1 MYQKHTVVRRKR
13 KLLLIQQHKTS
24 LMVIDSLMPQID
36 DSGTNTKCVTSPP
49 DLPGVK
55 DAVVDA
61 VEELYLKAATGF
73 LDPRQ
78 AAMNMVTLAQGS
90 TLGLSAWLIL

>member
-1 MYQKHTVVRRKR
+1 
-13 KLLLIQQHKTS
+13 
-24 LMVIDSLMPQID
+24 
-36 DSGTNTKCVTSPP
+36 
-49 DLPGVK
+49 
-55 DAVVDA
+55 VDA

-90 TLGLSAWLIL
+90 TLGLSVRLILCLCLQHMAAKHTCSST